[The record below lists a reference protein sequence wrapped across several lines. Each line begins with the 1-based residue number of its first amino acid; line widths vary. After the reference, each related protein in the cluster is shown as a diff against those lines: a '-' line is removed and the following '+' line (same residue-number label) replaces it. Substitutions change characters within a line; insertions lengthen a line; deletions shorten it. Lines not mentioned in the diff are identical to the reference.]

1 MYKLIYFMLYSNMV
15 KSKSKSSYKESFL
28 YCNVLILLGLVI
40 VCYYLNKDDDEYEG
54 ISNMN
59 CCGGI
64 EAGIHYSE
72 TDTKPPHYVQ
82 RCFQS
87 DEDGSYKWS
96 GFPCTGKDSD
106 DCCSTN
112 GKNGTC
118 IASTKGG
125 YCTSDEGDFYFGKRQ
140 GSSTRSYIK
149 HSSDNIIDVN
159 DTNDMKD
166 YYYARSDTVSTKYM
180 SKEMK
185 QFMNRRSKN
194 ESYMQQQLVNKN
206 KKDDVNKE
214 AVTSK
219 LQDRKKNVQII
230 YSLTIIHL
238 LFIVIF
244 SIVIRELIIQKI
256 DGFYQLIYLQV
267 LKFQGKTV

>member
-1 MYKLIYFMLYSNMV
+1 MV

-28 YCNVLILLGLVI
+28 YCNVLILIGLVAL
-40 VCYYLNKDDDEYEG
+40 CYYLNKDGDECEG

-64 EAGIHYSE
+64 QSGVHYSE

-87 DEDGSYKWS
+87 DKGGSYKWS
-96 GFPCTGKDSD
+96 GFPCTGEGSS
-106 DCCSTN
+106 DCCEGSDGN
-112 GKNGTC
+112 YSKGTC
-118 IASTKGG
+118 IATTKGG
-125 YCTSDEGDFYFGKRQ
+125 YCESSKGKFYFGKRQ
-140 GSSTRSYIK
+140 GSKTRSYIK
-149 HSSDNIIDVN
+149 HSNDNIIDVN

-166 YYYARSDTVSTKYM
+166 YYYERSDTGSNRNM

-185 QFMNRRSKN
+185 RFMNRRSEN
-194 ESYMQQQLVNKN
+194 ERYMQQQLVDKKIKSEGNKS
-206 KKDDVNKE
+206 E
-214 AVTSK
+214 VTSK
-219 LQDRKKNVQII
+219 LQDRKKNIQII

>member
-1 MYKLIYFMLYSNMV
+1 MV

-28 YCNVLILLGLVI
+28 YCNVLILIGLVV
-40 VCYYLNKDDDEYEG
+40 VCYYLNKDEYEG

-64 EAGIHYSE
+64 EAGVHYSE

-106 DCCSTN
+106 DCCSTT

-125 YCTSDEGDFYFGKRQ
+125 YCKSDEGNFYFGKRQ
-140 GSSTRSYIK
+140 GSTTRSYIK
-149 HSSDNIIDVN
+149 HSNDNIIDVN

-166 YYYARSDTVSTKYM
+166 YFNDRREGSSDYS

-185 QFMNRRSKN
+185 RFMNRRDDSEKFM
-194 ESYMQQQLVNKN
+194 EQQILDKTTDTQDVINIQNKLN
-206 KKDDVNKE
+206 
-214 AVTSK
+214 
-219 LQDRKKNVQII
+219 DRKKNVQIV
-230 YSLTIIHL
+230 YSITLIHL
-238 LFIVIF
+238 LFIVVF
-244 SIVIRELIIQKI
+244 SIVIKELIIQKI
-256 DGFYQLIYLQV
+256 DGFYQLIYSKLRIFKGNNV
-267 LKFQGKTV
+267 